1 MPDSLTPSEWFNDHF
16 GDHSLAVMKELVA
29 AGQAAHIRSLE
40 AKAGSKL
47 RTNDAYGASFWLVLP
62 EEIVTHLTFLPGV
75 EILKPRRG
83 RYELIV
89 FENAMLFPS
98 RIGGDSAA
106 PDSIKLR
113 TSKVRHEMF
122 SLESRTSPD
131 EPLSFES
138 LDYEDETVGPRYVAD
153 FGSATSLIFAAYDC
167 SARGGLQH
175 GVLHRRLERAG
186 LHQMRRAGD
195 VDRREGCGDI
205 LDVDL
210 HAPLRVQEQHL
221 RKNPGDGAGG
231 GGNVE
236 LGFGKPECHPVVD
249 HRPHVVQHE
258 AIADPADRLLEMRH
272 GIDAVE
278 ERGRVR
284 PADRQFAER

>member
-122 SLESRTSPD
+122 SLESRTSLD

-175 GVLHRRLERAG
+175 VYV
-186 LHQMRRAGD
+186 GD
-195 VDRREGCGDI
+195 ATLQEDGAVSWLYREE
-205 LDVDL
+205 L
-210 HAPLRVQEQHL
+210 PLRALEDATTLTLVTDEPAPRFDDSAPPTTTL
-221 RKNPGDGAGG
+221 EIRNPGEKAEDE
-231 GGNVE
+231 E
-236 LGFGKPECHPVVD
+236 L
-249 HRPHVVQHE
+249 
-258 AIADPADRLLEMRH
+258 ADPAAKNEGTGTENDDRT
-272 GIDAVE
+272 
-278 ERGRVR
+278 
-284 PADRQFAER
+284 